1 MLREVRARV
10 RQVVQRASLIESCA
24 EQRREII
31 ARQRAL
37 EQAEDGVFELIG
49 VHTPA
54 QKDEWMLS
62 IAASM
67 IDSGVCVCVCVC
79 VARGKGLL
87 VCVCVCVSVCV
98 SE

>member
-1 MLREVRARV
+1 MLRQVRARV
-10 RQVVQRASLIESCA
+10 RQVVQRASLIESSA

-54 QKDEWMLS
+54 QKEEWMLS
-62 IAASM
+62 QILSSQQHAP
-67 IDSGVCVCVCVC
+67 
-79 VARGKGLL
+79 
-87 VCVCVCVSVCV
+87 
-98 SE
+98 SEEPPPPLG